1 MTTDRVLSPQAL
13 QQKEDRQAWRDRL
26 RRWVAAVPAYALLG
40 AFSLST
46 VLALVWV
53 LLMSLRPV
61 QELFT
66 YGAWALPKV
75 WTLRNYVDAWREMR
89 VGQYFLNTV
98 LYSVVGTTGSV
109 FLAACTA
116 YVLARVRFPGRNFI
130 YYLFLVSLMI
140 PGYLGMVPRYFLMKN
155 FGLVDTYLVVFL
167 ISWTS
172 GLAFSLFLL
181 VNFFETLPTELEE
194 SALIDGANA
203 WQIFFHIM
211 LPLARPGLA
220 TVAIFM
226 FMAQWNEF
234 MTPLIYLRDASKYP
248 LALGLQI
255 LSFGSTYGATYTKL
269 FAGMMIFIVPILIV
283 YLALKRF
290 ITEGL
295 TAGALKG

>member
-1 MTTDRVLSPQAL
+1 MTTESVLNPQVL
-13 QQKEDRQAWRDRL
+13 QRQKDRQARRDRL
-26 RRWVAAVPAYALLG
+26 RRWLTEAPAYALLG

-46 VLALVWV
+46 VLALLWV

-66 YGAWALPKV
+66 YGAWALPKT
-75 WTLRNYVDAWREMR
+75 WTLQNYVDAWREMR
-89 VGQYFLNTV
+89 VGQYFFNTV
-98 LYSVVGTTGSV
+98 LYSVVGTAGSV

-116 YVLARVRFPGRNFI
+116 YILARVKFPGRNFI

-140 PGYLGMVPRYFLMKN
+140 PGYLAMVPRYFLMKN
-155 FGLVDTYLVVFL
+155 LGLVDTYLVVFL
-167 ISWTS
+167 IAWTG
-172 GLAFSLFLL
+172 GLSFNLFLL
-181 VNFFETLPTELEE
+181 INFFETLPTELEE

-203 WQIFFHIM
+203 WQIFWDVM

-226 FMAQWNEF
+226 FMGQWNEF

-255 LSFGSTYGATYTKL
+255 LSFGSTYSATYTKL
-269 FAGMMIFIVPILIV
+269 FAGMVLFIIPILVI
-283 YLALKRF
+283 YLIFKRH

-295 TAGALKG
+295 TVGALKG